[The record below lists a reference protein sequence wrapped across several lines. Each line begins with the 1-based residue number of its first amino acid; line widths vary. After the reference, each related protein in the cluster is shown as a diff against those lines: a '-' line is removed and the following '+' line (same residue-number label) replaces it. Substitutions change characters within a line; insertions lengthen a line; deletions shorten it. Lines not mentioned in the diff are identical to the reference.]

1 MTPQGGTEI
10 QHRFLS
16 HYVDEKL
23 LYNFYK
29 NKGYY
34 NVSVESSSAKVIDES
49 NFELIFPVRLRLVAS
64 GFIIESVCSELL
76 IIIFY

>member
-23 LYNFYK
+23 L
-29 NKGYY
+29 
-34 NVSVESSSAKVIDES
+34 S
-49 NFELIFPVRLRLVAS
+49 NFQICTSR
-64 GFIIESVCSELL
+64 
-76 IIIFY
+76 